1 MTRLACC
8 RPRPRAKSLD
18 RYSWRAPLHRGISI
32 PPIAAGSFSTDSAG
46 FAWQARLQA
55 CKNITAILFQIFTG
69 VRTELSTD
77 VCRSWAGGSRYG
89 LGRTEIAWPRSS
101 RSPRGLPAVG
111 ACRVAGR
118 QYQRMKESAQ
128 VRYSGATISTMR
140 PASSR
145 PNKPNRHSTNGVGSG
160 SEWLE
165 AGGNVTHRCLLA
177 HADAYS
183 ACPGDAV

>member
-1 MTRLACC
+1 MGSRLSNLSVRPGQKNPIDSNTIRSSSLRDYTPRTHRDRLA
-8 RPRPRAKSLD
+8 PEE
-18 RYSWRAPLHRGISI
+18 
-32 PPIAAGSFSTDSAG
+32 
-46 FAWQARLQA
+46 Q
-55 CKNITAILFQIFTG
+55 
-69 VRTELSTD
+69 V
-77 VCRSWAGGSRYG
+77 
-89 LGRTEIAWPRSS
+89 
-101 RSPRGLPAVG
+101 PRGLPAVG